1 MARLPGI
8 APDSAPL
15 PMAIDMQQAPDM
27 LIKIYGGTR
36 LQEAPNLCETCRCSR
51 IVRGR
56 RNDEELVFCDAMAM
70 ETVRIGFAVTTCSAY
85 IDSRLPSFHE
95 LLEKAWVLTP
105 GSRRRAAGF
114 VKGSELEGKDL
125 HRFMKEHGQRE

>member
-1 MARLPGI
+1 
-8 APDSAPL
+8 
-15 PMAIDMQQAPDM
+15 M

-36 LQEAPNLCETCRCSR
+36 LQESASLCETCRCSR

-70 ETVRIGFAVTTCSAY
+70 ETVRIGFEVTTCSAY
-85 IDSRLPSFHE
+85 VDARLPSYHE

-105 GSRRRAAGF
+105 ATRRRAAGF
-114 VKGSELEGKDL
+114 VKGSQLEGEELQRLMMK
-125 HRFMKEHGQRE
+125 HRKRE

>member
-1 MARLPGI
+1 
-8 APDSAPL
+8 
-15 PMAIDMQQAPDM
+15 M
-27 LIKIYGGTR
+27 LIKVYGGTR
-36 LQEAPNLCETCRCSR
+36 PQGSENLCDSCRCSR

-70 ETVRIGFAVTTCSAY
+70 HTVQIRFKVTSCTDYVDAREPTY
-85 IDSRLPSFHE
+85 HE

-114 VKGSELEGKDL
+114 VKGSELREREI
-125 HRFMKEHGQRE
+125 HRFMRDPTERDI

>member
-1 MARLPGI
+1 
-8 APDSAPL
+8 
-15 PMAIDMQQAPDM
+15 M

-36 LQEAPNLCETCRCSR
+36 LQASPNLCETCRCSR

-70 ETVRIGFAVTTCSAY
+70 ESVRIGFHVTTCSAY
-85 IDSRLPSFHE
+85 IDARLPLFHE
-95 LLEKAWVLTP
+95 LVEKAWVLTP

-114 VKGSELEGKDL
+114 VKGSELEGEEL
-125 HRFMKEHGQRE
+125 HRFMKDQRQRD